1 MRSEGFKNIV
11 GGDVNVVP
19 QEDDPSVLRARIQD
33 LEAALNQNNYNIQA
47 AFKLSPALSNILG
60 LLLAL
65 PAVTSDMIHQRLGL
79 AADAKVAIHRLR
91 LHLKEFT
98 IEVKSRR
105 NIGYWLDADTKA
117 RIKQA
122 ISDTADALT
131 PSPDISSV
139 EAAA

>member
-65 PAVTSDMIHQRLGL
+65 PAVTSDMIHPRLGL